1 MEYRLTIP
9 GRLANLNDLI
19 RAERANRYKGGQ
31 LKADNEKIARVAIRK
46 CLRGVEIISPV
57 FMEYHWIE
65 KNTRRDLDN
74 ISSFGRKVIQDALV
88 KEGILRNDGWKDIS
102 GFSDSFGVDKDNPR
116 IEVVIREVGNWE
128 TS

>member
-1 MEYRLTIP
+1 
-9 GRLANLNDLI
+9 
-19 RAERANRYKGGQ
+19 
-31 LKADNEKIARVAIRK
+31 
-46 CLRGVEIISPV
+46 
-57 FMEYHWIE
+57 MEYHWIE
-65 KNTRRDLDN
+65 KDTRRDLDN